1 MKLIPVMKLVLTN
14 INKLFGY
21 VTRDLLFP
29 VLVMCAMN
37 SILKLECLAD
47 VICADYIELQ
57 ERFVVFYSLLSHTY
71 SFRFEVVTFS
81 NDLDW
86 LASVSSIFLNAN
98 WAEREVWDMFGLG
111 FLNHPDLR
119 RILTDYGFKG
129 HPLRKEFPVLGFLE
143 VSYSNVVNFVEYSPV
158 TVSLLPRHF
167 SMSNDNVLSYA

>member
-1 MKLIPVMKLVLTN
+1 
-14 INKLFGY
+14 
-21 VTRDLLFP
+21 
-29 VLVMCAMN
+29 
-37 SILKLECLAD
+37 
-47 VICADYIELQ
+47 
-57 ERFVVFYSLLSHTY
+57 
-71 SFRFEVVTFS
+71 
-81 NDLDW
+81 
-86 LASVSSIFLNAN
+86 
-98 WAEREVWDMFGLG
+98 MFGLG